1 MDQARGVLLLTDPL
15 RAERSGFVG
24 GGKNS
29 AIAEQFRGSAGLR
42 RKHADI
48 LAGSGERQSLRMRS
62 GQGVAE
68 LEFREDERCLPQAQA
83 ALWELRRRCGWI
95 CVVAEGAGAGVALAL
110 AAQLPV
116 DRVALIGETPLAP
129 LAGHS
134 RGSARARELIRVN
147 AFARRN
153 LALVIAEILLVGA
166 DEAQRRRLIRG
177 LGRADG
183 VRWMDGG
190 ARLRDCVEPWG
201 ITENNLRI

>member
-1 MDQARGVLLLTDPL
+1 MDQVRGVLLLADPL
-15 RAERSGFVG
+15 RAERSGSVAMD
-24 GGKNS
+24 GK
-29 AIAEQFRGSAGLR
+29 
-42 RKHADI
+42 
-48 LAGSGERQSLRMRS
+48 RQSLQMRN

-68 LEFREDERCLPQAQA
+68 LDFREDERCLPQAQA

-95 CVVAEGAGAGVALAL
+95 CVAAEGAGAGVALAL

-116 DRVALIGETPLAP
+116 DRVALIGETPLDS
-129 LAGHS
+129 LAGHG
-134 RGSARARELIRVN
+134 RRSARARELIRVN

-153 LALVIAEILLVGA
+153 LALVIAEVLLVDV